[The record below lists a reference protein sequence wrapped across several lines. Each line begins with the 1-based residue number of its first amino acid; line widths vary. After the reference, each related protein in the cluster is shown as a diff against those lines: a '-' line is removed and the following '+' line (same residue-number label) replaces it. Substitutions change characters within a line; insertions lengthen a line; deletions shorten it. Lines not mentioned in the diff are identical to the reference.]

1 MSPFGFNMKWR
12 KKTHS
17 CLLCVFVI
25 ISVMSLSEMS
35 AEQHEHTATQT
46 AAVLLEDSL
55 KVSGCFQR
63 RVIRQTHHTFGT
75 FVNRINFII
84 LHQQHDKLV
93 REKRG
98 QRSQNEYLTTGKILA
113 GNLKLQLHDQ
123 IKPRKRRR
131 GAVNLW
137 PINSSW
143 EGGGGAAGELCNHI
157 VRWWCFSS
165 AYIVKEEMRDASCGQ
180 PPAKWL
186 FSLSEFEPSVHLISS
201 V

>member
-1 MSPFGFNMKWR
+1 MSAFGFNMKWR

-63 RVIRQTHHTFGT
+63 RVIRQTHHTFGA

-93 REKRG
+93 RENKRSEVTEWVFNHWKDP
-98 QRSQNEYLTTGKILA
+98 RR
-113 GNLKLQLHDQ
+113 KLEIAATWPD
-123 IKPRKRRR
+123 KTEKTETR
-131 GAVNLW
+131 GCELVTNK
-137 PINSSW
+137 
-143 EGGGGAAGELCNHI
+143 GGAAGELCNHI

-165 AYIVKEEMRDASCGQ
+165 AYIVKEEMRDASFGQ

>member
-1 MSPFGFNMKWR
+1 MSAFGFNMKWR

-63 RVIRQTHHTFGT
+63 RVIRQTHHTFGA

-93 REKRG
+93 RENKR
-98 QRSQNEYLTTGKILA
+98 
-113 GNLKLQLHDQ
+113 
-123 IKPRKRRR
+123 
-131 GAVNLW
+131 
-137 PINSSW
+137 
-143 EGGGGAAGELCNHI
+143 
-157 VRWWCFSS
+157 
-165 AYIVKEEMRDASCGQ
+165 
-180 PPAKWL
+180 
-186 FSLSEFEPSVHLISS
+186 SEVTE
-201 V
+201 

>member
-1 MSPFGFNMKWR
+1 MSAFGFNMKWR

-46 AAVLLEDSL
+46 AAVLLGDSL

-63 RVIRQTHHTFGT
+63 RVIRQTHHTFGA

-98 QRSQNEYLTTGKILA
+98 QRSQNEYLTT
-113 GNLKLQLHDQ
+113 
-123 IKPRKRRR
+123 
-131 GAVNLW
+131 
-137 PINSSW
+137 
-143 EGGGGAAGELCNHI
+143 E
-157 VRWWCFSS
+157 
-165 AYIVKEEMRDASCGQ
+165 KEEKERQVNCVIT
-180 PPAKWL
+180 
-186 FSLSEFEPSVHLISS
+186 LSGDGVSHQLTL
-201 V
+201 

>member
-46 AAVLLEDSL
+46 AAVLLGDSL
-55 KVSGCFQR
+55 KVSSCFQR
-63 RVIRQTHHTFGT
+63 RLSHHTFGT

-93 REKRG
+93 REKR
-98 QRSQNEYLTTGKILA
+98 RSEVTEWVFNHWKDPHRKLEIAATWPDKTEKTETRGCELVT
-113 GNLKLQLHDQ
+113 NKLQL
-123 IKPRKRRR
+123 RRR
-131 GAVNLW
+131 RRSGRWTVWSHRQVMVFLISLHCERRNEGCFLWTTPREMTRFHCQNL
-137 PINSSW
+137 SR
-143 EGGGGAAGELCNHI
+143 L
-157 VRWWCFSS
+157 
-165 AYIVKEEMRDASCGQ
+165 
-180 PPAKWL
+180 
-186 FSLSEFEPSVHLISS
+186 VHLISS